1 LTDNVFG
8 WQGIWKIKVTDKNTR
23 EVLEETEIKNRI
35 MNQALDELLK
45 VLQGG
50 SSDMN
55 VAYMALGTSNTP
67 LTNTQTE
74 LGAEIFRTPPIS
86 QNKTGVGELTTVF
99 TVLDNEAVAQIE
111 EIGIFGGSTATA
123 SADSGIMISR
133 ILWSRNK
140 TANEEIQFSRIDRLV
155 RG

>member
-1 LTDNVFG
+1 MQ
-8 WQGIWKIKVTDKNTR
+8 WQGIWKIKVIDKNTQK
-23 EVLEETEIKNRI
+23 VLEETEIKNRI
-35 MNQALDELLK
+35 MNAALDELLK
-45 VLQGG
+45 VLEGDVP
-50 SSDMN
+50 DMN
-55 VAYMALGTSNTP
+55 IAYMALGTSNTP
-67 LTNTQTE
+67 LANTQTQ
-74 LGAEIFRTPPIS
+74 LGAEIFRTQPIS

-99 TVLDNEAVAQIE
+99 TVLDSEAVDQIE

-123 SADSGIMISR
+123 SADTGLMISR